1 MPPLS
6 ERKWENERGRHIASD
21 MPVNSITLQF
31 VRSICAMC
39 VWVISLVVSLLF
51 STLMRF
57 LFSISLSLSLILA
70 HFCCWDLLLCVF
82 FFFCSLFIKFPV
94 LLVTAVISCI
104 GKCFSIDSKL
114 FSSVVFVSFLSSP
127 LSFRCLMACTT
138 YIRILISLDI
148 CSLQFMKRCA
158 SACVRFFQIHVC
170 VSVCQFGFR
179 LRLLVWMVEMA

>member
-1 MPPLS
+1 METNSEKAQRRMPHLS

-114 FSSVVFVSFLSSP
+114 FSSVVFVSF
-127 LSFRCLMACTT
+127 FVFTT
-138 YIRILISLDI
+138 LVSLFNGLYNVHSHSDFAWYLLLAI
-148 CSLQFMKRCA
+148 YETMCE
-158 SACVRFFQIHVC
+158 CVRVIFSDSCVCVC
-170 VSVCQFGFR
+170 VSVWF
-179 LRLLVWMVEMA
+179 